1 MPSFYTVEPNIF
13 NTLADILLHTEI
25 CIISHGTSKKHTLT
39 TKFVNHSRVESLV
52 WSMLHVTILLPR
64 MWKWLLEYF
73 KIFRLLNHTVSTLS
87 HFFFYFCPLYGAET
101 WTLRAA
107 DQKYLESFDMW
118 LWRRMEK
125 ISWTDHVRNE
135 CYLES
140 MSRGISYM
148 K

>member
-87 HFFFYFCPLYGAET
+87 HFFFIFVLCMVLKLGRFGQQIRNTWKVLTCGAGEG
-101 WTLRAA
+101 WKR
-107 DQKYLESFDMW
+107 SVGPIM
-118 LWRRMEK
+118 
-125 ISWTDHVRNE
+125 
-135 CYLES
+135 
-140 MSRGISYM
+140 
-148 K
+148 